1 MMRNNGEKHDAGR
14 GQWALL
20 QQQNTNKQ
28 NQTNKGRKAQH
39 VKTQGHHSTHRWIG
53 GSAQRA
59 ADDARKEEKQREK
72 AQEMRE
78 TQAKAQEKQRKMQEV
93 RRR

>member
-1 MMRNNGEKHDAGR
+1 MTMMRNNGEKHDAGR

-39 VKTQGHHSTHRWIG
+39 VKKQGRHSTHRWIG
-53 GSAQRA
+53 NRSAALCMVVNRFSLNG
-59 ADDARKEEKQREK
+59 KETMVT
-72 AQEMRE
+72 A
-78 TQAKAQEKQRKMQEV
+78 V
-93 RRR
+93 G